1 MDFIFPHKYY
11 FLYVFIQFLVLLN
24 SINFILCQGINHI
37 IKLGDHPFT
46 YVRISF
52 NSAGDMVID
61 TSAYYGNNKRRFFG
75 LKKNGKYFF
84 KDSSGLETPYF
95 NMANDRQNSER
106 RIEGESIFI
115 KIGSY
120 NPSTNGKE
128 YLFWNS

>member
-75 LKKNGKYFF
+75 LKKKWQIFF
-84 KDSSGLETPYF
+84 
-95 NMANDRQNSER
+95 
-106 RIEGESIFI
+106 
-115 KIGSY
+115 
-120 NPSTNGKE
+120 
-128 YLFWNS
+128 